1 MPRQPSTDAYRS
13 LLIMLRQDMHATER
27 DMLMFNA
34 FRFDDLA
41 PSERVAFADFAN
53 RYRDLLQE
61 LCAMCRQQGI

>member
-13 LLIMLRQDMHATER
+13 LLVMLRQDMHSTER
-27 DMLMFNA
+27 DLLMFSVY
-34 FRFDDLA
+34 RYDELS

-61 LCAMCRQQGI
+61 LCAICRQQGI